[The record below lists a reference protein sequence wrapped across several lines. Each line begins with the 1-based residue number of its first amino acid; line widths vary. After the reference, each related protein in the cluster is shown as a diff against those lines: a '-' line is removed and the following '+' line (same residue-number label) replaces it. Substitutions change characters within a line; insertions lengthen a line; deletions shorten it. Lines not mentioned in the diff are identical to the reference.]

1 MAIGTLRGGLAATI
15 ILVAGFVTANVSFA
29 ADQTAETFVNGIYAH
44 YKGDPKKAHGIYL
57 DKESELRQY
66 FEPSLVDLMLKDEAN
81 AKKSGDEPAL
91 DGDPFVD
98 SQEWKILSFAIKVE
112 HQGDDHAAAT
122 VKFKN
127 YGKAV
132 LLHLNLVRLQD
143 GWRIADIVWNGDE
156 GTLRG
161 LYTK

>member
-1 MAIGTLRGGLAATI
+1 MANGLSRGVFAAIIMLATG
-15 ILVAGFVTANVSFA
+15 LVAADVSFA
-29 ADQTAETFVNGIYAH
+29 ADQTAEAFVNGIYAH

-66 FEPSLVDLMLKDEAN
+66 FEPSLVDLIIKDEEN

-98 SQEWKILSFAIKVE
+98 SQEWKIPSFAIKVE
-112 HQGDDHAAAT
+112 HQGDDHATAT

-127 YGKAV
+127 YGKPV